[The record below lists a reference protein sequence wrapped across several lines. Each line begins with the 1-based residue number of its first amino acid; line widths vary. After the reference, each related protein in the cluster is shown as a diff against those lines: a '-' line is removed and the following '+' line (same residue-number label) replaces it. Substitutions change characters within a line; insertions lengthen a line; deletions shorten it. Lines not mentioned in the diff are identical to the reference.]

1 METQD
6 TRSTVTSTIAPA
18 YALEPLMPAASN
30 VPSNPGSDLAPP
42 IARPATPRVDLG
54 QLADETPDVMT
65 LHTRDAYRLFVGR
78 SVDEAT
84 QASPIVGGRKFAA
97 VLRSLWHLS
106 ANDNPYADWILI
118 RIYQNL
124 IEIRARMAEVIAT
137 REAEFERLRRR
148 GLNLSV
154 LGSRSPLSVALG
166 FRSPYG
172 YATAEAIV
180 EFDYHVRM
188 IKTLVMKDRMS
199 DDDGRAAIRE
209 IGRALRG
216 LFLAPIRWERVLL
229 REEMLPFGR
238 RDFLPGADDAARL
251 RVRAAFA
258 LFGEVPRKVFTGEK
272 APRHSQRRV
281 LLTEAE
287 LRLLQ
292 QVSLTLAELP
302 EPPAGELL

>member
-18 YALEPLMPAASN
+18 HVLEPLMPAASN
-30 VPSNPGSDLAPP
+30 VASNPGLDVAPLV
-42 IARPATPRVDLG
+42 ARPATLRVDLG

-118 RIYQNL
+118 RIYQDL

-229 REEMLPFGR
+229 REEMLPFSR

-292 QVSLTLAELP
+292 QVSLTLAALP